1 MRAVVVE
8 KPNEVVLRD
17 LETPAPGAG
26 EALVRSHF
34 AGVCGTDVAIATG
47 EFVDPRWVRFPVVL
61 GHEWSG
67 TIAEI
72 GSGVTDLAVGD
83 RVVCEGT
90 VPCGH
95 CGRCRRGQTNLCEN
109 YDQIGFTRSGGYGEF
124 VLVPRR
130 VVHRLP
136 DRVSL
141 EEAVLIEPGSCVL
154 RAFRRGDPKPGAR
167 VGVIGVGTL
176 GSLALT
182 LARLYSPGALLA
194 FGLREHE
201 LELAT
206 RIGAEA
212 LNVLDDDA
220 IAGVAGSLD
229 LVVECAG
236 TPEAV
241 ELATRLVRLGGHV
254 VLLGISG
261 EGKRLELPADR
272 LVLGD
277 MTVVGNLSYDSATWT
292 DLITLLDRGL
302 VELAPL
308 ITHRFG
314 IADFAEAFE
323 LLQRPR
329 GLVTKVVLEHDAS

>member
-1 MRAVVVE
+1 MVWRE
-8 KPNEVVLRD
+8 
-17 LETPAPGAG
+17 LETPVPGVG
-26 EALVRSHF
+26 EVLVRSHF

-47 EFVDPRWVRFPVVL
+47 AFVDPRWVRFPVVL

-67 TIAEI
+67 TIAEV
-72 GSGVTDLAVGD
+72 GPGVSDLALGD

-90 VPCGH
+90 VPCGY

-136 DRVSL
+136 ERVSL
-141 EEAVLIEPGSCVL
+141 QEAVLIEPGSCVL
-154 RAFRRGDPKPGAR
+154 RALRRGNPKPGVR
-167 VGVIGVGTL
+167 VGVIGIGTL

-194 FGLREHE
+194 FGLRDEE
-201 LELAT
+201 LELGS
-206 RIGAEA
+206 RLGAEA
-212 LNVLDDDA
+212 LNVRDENA
-220 IAGVAGSLD
+220 IATALGSLD

-241 ELATRLVRLGGHV
+241 ELATRLVRLGGHI

-261 EGKRLELPADR
+261 EGKQLELPADR

-292 DLITLLDRGL
+292 DLVELLDRGL

-308 ITHRFG
+308 ITHRF
-314 IADFAEAFE
+314 AVTDFVEAFE

-329 GLVTKVVLEHDAS
+329 GLVAKVVLEHAER